1 MATPRPQ
8 VLFNALA
15 TKFPE
20 AQEKEILK
28 VIGNLVYYKLI
39 NPAIIAPDRWQ
50 KMRLLFRWG
59 DECSFV

>member
-50 KMRLLFRWG
+50 KIRLLFP
-59 DECSFV
+59 